1 MGMNLSMEQERGKRM
16 KLFELICAV
25 SLSVVFTA
33 GAMSS
38 IKPAMELYARTVEL
52 ERKVDRDS
60 FMTRGFVNVCE
71 ENDREHWVDAA
82 AEWKDICLSLWPLDF
97 LEYEYNDEFYSQT
110 WKKDGFTMRVEW
122 PLEGER

>member
-1 MGMNLSMEQERGKRM
+1 MGMNVSMEQKRGKRM

-38 IKPAMELYARTVEL
+38 IKPGMELYARTVEL

-71 ENDREHWVDAA
+71 ENDREHWVMQPRNGRTCVFHCGRL
-82 AEWKDICLSLWPLDF
+82 ISLSM
-97 LEYEYNDEFYSQT
+97 ST
-110 WKKDGFTMRVEW
+110 TMNSIRR
-122 PLEGER
+122 PGRRTALP